1 MIREY
6 KDYLMDLI
14 EAIDKIEQ
22 FAEAPAYEDFEKDE
36 KTIFAVIRALE
47 VMGEAAKKI
56 PAGVRNQYKQVPW
69 KQMAGMRD
77 KLIHEYFGVNIR
89 VIWKTVKEDIPLVK
103 PIIEQMV
110 RDMQQ
115 NQGENK

>member
-14 EAIDKIEQ
+14 EAIDKMEQ
-22 FAEAPAYEDFEKDE
+22 FAKDLTYEDFKKDE

-56 PAGVRNQYKQVPW
+56 PAGVRNKYKHVPW
-69 KQMAGMRD
+69 KQIAGMRD
-77 KLIHEYFGVNIR
+77 KLIHEYFGVNTQ

-103 PIIEQMV
+103 PIIKKMAG
-110 RDMQQ
+110 DMQ
-115 NQGENK
+115 

>member
-1 MIREY
+1 MTREF

-14 EAIDKIEQ
+14 EAMDKMEQ
-22 FAEAPAYEDFEKDE
+22 FTEAITYEDFKKDE

-56 PAGVRNQYKQVPW
+56 PADARNKYKRIPW
-69 KQMAGMRD
+69 KQIAGMRD
-77 KLIHEYFGVNIR
+77 KLIHEYFGVNTR

-103 PIIEQMV
+103 PIIKQMID
-110 RDMQQ
+110 DMR
-115 NQGENK
+115 